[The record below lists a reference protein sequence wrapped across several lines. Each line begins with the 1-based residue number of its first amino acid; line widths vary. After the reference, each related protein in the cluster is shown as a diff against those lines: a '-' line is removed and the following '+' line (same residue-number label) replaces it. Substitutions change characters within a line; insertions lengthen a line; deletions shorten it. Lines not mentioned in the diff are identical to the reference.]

1 MRDAKPVDR
10 LEKRF
15 RWMEITPDQQ
25 PIADRVVVQCV
36 RNRLDL
42 PDAIEGVADQK
53 ARADLRVEERP
64 DAEMISCSENRTLL
78 CIPDDEGEVTKQVF
92 DAGLAPTIVSQEN

>member
-1 MRDAKPVDR
+1 MDGDYARSATNR
-10 LEKRF
+10 RS
-15 RWMEITPDQQ
+15 RG
-25 PIADRVVVQCV
+25 RSGV

-64 DAEMISCSENRTLL
+64 DAEMISCSENTTLL

-92 DAGLAPTIVSQEN
+92 GAGLAPTIVSQETNSALLAFLRSFT